1 MSDST
6 VLLNSDFPDLIHRG
20 KVRDTHFVDTET
32 LLMVSTDRVSA
43 FDVVLPS
50 GIPGKGKVLNQ
61 MASFWFHKTEHI
73 IPNHFL
79 KLGIH
84 EEKLNSFSDDLKKR
98 SMLVK
103 KAERFDVECVARGY
117 ITGSALLGYKEKG
130 STSGIVLPEG
140 LIESDKLKS
149 PIFTPST
156 KANEG
161 HDENISFDQ
170 MITIVGSDVAEK
182 LRQITLDLYSY
193 AHDYAL
199 GKGIII
205 ADTKF
210 EFGMIDGDIILI
222 DEILTP
228 DSSRFWDYSRYN
240 PGQVQDSFDKQFI
253 RNWLLAHNW
262 DKEPPG
268 PKLPSEIISETSRIY
283 EKVFETLTESKIK

>member
-1 MSDST
+1 MIDSGT
-6 VLLNSDFPDLIHRG
+6 LFESDFPHLVHRG
-20 KVRDTHFVDTET
+20 KVRDTHFVDEAT

-61 MASFWFHKTEHI
+61 MASFWFEKTNHI

-79 KLGIH
+79 KLGID
-84 EEKLNSFSDDLKKR
+84 EKKLDSFSDDLKKR

-103 KAERFDVECVARGY
+103 KAERLNVECVARGY
-117 ITGSALLGYKEKG
+117 ITGSALLEYQETG
-130 STSGIVLPEG
+130 STSGIKLPEG
-140 LIESDKLKS
+140 LVESDKLKS
-149 PIFTPST
+149 TIFTPST
-156 KANEG
+156 KANKG

-170 MITIVGSDVAEK
+170 MIEIVGSDVAEQ
-182 LRQITLDLYSY
+182 LRQITLDLYSF

-199 GKGIII
+199 KKGIII

-210 EFGMIDGDIILI
+210 EFGIIDNKIILI

-228 DSSRFWDYSRYN
+228 DSSRFWDYTKYES
-240 PGQVQDSFDKQFI
+240 GKTQESFDKQFI
-253 RNWLLAHNW
+253 RNWLLGQNW

-268 PKLPSEIISETSRIY
+268 PELPSDIILETSRIY
-283 EKVFETLTESKIK
+283 LKVFETLTELKIK

>member
-20 KVRDTHFVDTET
+20 KVRDTHFVDSET

-43 FDVVLPS
+43 FDVVLPT

-61 MASFWFHKTEHI
+61 MASFWFKKTEHI

-79 KLGIH
+79 KLGID
-84 EEKLNSFSDDLKKR
+84 EQKLHSFSDDLKKR

-117 ITGSALLGYKEKG
+117 ITGSALLEYKEKG

-193 AHDYAL
+193 AHNL
-199 GKGIII
+199 S
-205 ADTKF
+205 
-210 EFGMIDGDIILI
+210 LI
-222 DEILTP
+222 HI
-228 DSSRFWDYSRYN
+228 
-240 PGQVQDSFDKQFI
+240 
-253 RNWLLAHNW
+253 
-262 DKEPPG
+262 
-268 PKLPSEIISETSRIY
+268 
-283 EKVFETLTESKIK
+283 